1 MNTREIQVIR
11 AGRGHVAELKSLFR
25 DIVAES
31 QPTSMEDQRADETG
45 FDRSLTGFEFLAS
58 ESFWILVAR
67 VIGRFG
73 GSPVKPYLSV
83 CCIVRKR

>member
-31 QPTSMEDQRADETG
+31 QPTSMEDQRAAETG
-45 FDRSLTGFEFLAS
+45 FDRSTHA
-58 ESFWILVAR
+58 W
-67 VIGRFG
+67 GRCSDG
-73 GSPVKPYLSV
+73 P
-83 CCIVRKR
+83 RA